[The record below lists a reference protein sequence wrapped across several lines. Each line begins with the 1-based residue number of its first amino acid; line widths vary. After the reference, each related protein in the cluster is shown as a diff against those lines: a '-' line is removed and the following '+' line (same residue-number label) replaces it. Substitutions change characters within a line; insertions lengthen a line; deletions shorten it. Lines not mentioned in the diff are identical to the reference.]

1 MPKPK
6 YNHPF
11 IKFVRHE
18 CRRYKVKFMLQHENE
33 IKNQDEGAL
42 SCGGY
47 FTDTPAELAVATR
60 ISYTDFLSTLVHEY
74 SHMTQWIDNSPYYI
88 GHRGFDSWDIIE
100 RWINGEDFTRSTIR
114 KSINIVRD
122 CELDCDRRAVELIKK
137 FRIPINIDR
146 YCRKSSAY
154 IYFHNF
160 MKITRRWEY
169 KEMPSNKYQIINK
182 MPTNLN
188 GDYSR
193 TPRKIMAL
201 FKKYM
206 H

>member
-100 RWINGEDFTRSTIR
+100 RWINGEEFKKNTVKRC
-114 KSINIVRD
+114 INIVRN
-122 CELDCDRRAVELIKK
+122 CELDCDRRAIKIIKK
-137 FRIPINIDR
+137 HRVSININT
-146 YCRKSSAY
+146 YCQKSSAY

-160 MKITRRWEY
+160 MKITRKWEY
-169 KEMPSNKYQIINK
+169 KDIPSNKHQIINK

-193 TPRKIMAL
+193 TPRKIMEL